1 MIVHMIINQRCLDM
15 VCVNE
20 EKKEDQSRA
29 SGWREREESRSWG
42 VPECALE
49 RQGVANQARPITQDQ
64 IGGALTNFVNIRLS
78 IIGFFSIRV
87 FKRGNLMT

>member
-1 MIVHMIINQRCLDM
+1 MQVGG
-15 VCVNE
+15 
-20 EKKEDQSRA
+20 A
-29 SGWREREESRSWG
+29 SARNHDRGV

>member
-1 MIVHMIINQRCLDM
+1 MQVGG
-15 VCVNE
+15 
-20 EKKEDQSRA
+20 A
-29 SGWREREESRSWG
+29 SARNHDRGG

>member
-1 MIVHMIINQRCLDM
+1 MQVGG
-15 VCVNE
+15 
-20 EKKEDQSRA
+20 A
-29 SGWREREESRSWG
+29 SARNHDRGG

-64 IGGALTNFVNIRLS
+64 IRGALTNFVNIRLS